1 MRVTLDN
8 NTVIALVINNN
19 ADNPSSVDVLHS
31 FGGNKDKAVEAI
43 MTYFSNGI
51 QMKDLLIVEAMDVFI
66 SAIESLKIEYPQLAA
81 QVRKTNIEYLKNKN
95 TDHEETT

>member
-8 NTVIALVINNN
+8 STVIALVINNN
-19 ADNPSSVDVLHS
+19 AEDPSCVDVLHS

-51 QMKDLLIVEAMDVFI
+51 QAKDELIVEAMDVFI

-81 QVRKTNIEYLKNKN
+81 QVRKTTIEYIKKKRNDQNPQL
-95 TDHEETT
+95 